1 MKYMTNGAKKIA
13 KNPNLLTDPK
23 HRDDADNLR
32 KDIAISKKIF
42 NRGNGANVRF

>member
-1 MKYMTNGAKKIA
+1 MKYMTNGAKRLPKIQIF
-13 KNPNLLTDPK
+13 TDPK